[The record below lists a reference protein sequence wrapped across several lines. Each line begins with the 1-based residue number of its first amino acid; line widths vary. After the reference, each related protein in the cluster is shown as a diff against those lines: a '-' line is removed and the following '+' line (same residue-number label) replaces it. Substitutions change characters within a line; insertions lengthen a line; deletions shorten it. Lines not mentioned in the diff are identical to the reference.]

1 MGGPTPVRKIGMLGD
16 PEGSRFVRKMFELL
30 FKYPVGVF
38 SKGRFV
44 LLGSWPKWV
53 LCVLILAALAGLGW
67 RIYSRLERSSHSLKN
82 WQAGVIW
89 VLESL
94 LVGLLLLLLWQ
105 PAIVV
110 AELKPQQN
118 IVAILIDESRSM
130 GIRDGSSS
138 REEQAAAAL
147 RNGLLAEVQEKFQ
160 TRLYRL
166 GTRLTP
172 ITTLQ
177 ELGEPTAPA
186 THLGD
191 SLKQLATDTSD
202 LPIGAV
208 VLLSDGSDNAGG
220 IDLDT
225 ISALRNRHLPVHTVG
240 FGEETISPD
249 VEVND
254 AVLAPRALADSRLSA
269 TVTFHQNGYAGQK
282 GKLTVREGDKIL
294 ASHEITFASGG
305 KTQSENLLFNA
316 GAAGAKAIQFTIEPM
331 PDEKNKLNNSVT
343 RLINADANKR
353 RVLYVE
359 GEPRW
364 EYKFIRRAE
373 DDDKLVQ
380 IVSMLRTTENKIY
393 RQGISAPDELADG
406 FPNRGEDLFGY
417 AAILIGSVEAGYFT
431 PAQQDLIREF
441 VDRRGG
447 GLLFLGGHSSL
458 ADGVWGGSSVADLL
472 PVVLPNKKNTFHRA
486 PATAELTAI
495 GADSIIC
502 RLVDDRQANLERW
515 KRFPYLMD
523 YQEVGTPKPGAAV
536 LAEMSAGGHKLP
548 MLITENY
555 GRGRTAILATS
566 GTWRWKMS
574 QPLGDTTHDMFWQ
587 QVLRWLVSDTPGRVV
602 ASATS
607 QLLLDDGHIRL
618 LADVRDESYNP
629 AAGAQVE
636 AHVMG
641 PDGITAMVDM
651 TPVPDK
657 PGSFQADWT
666 AEKPGSYVA
675 QVTGA
680 QNGKELG
687 EDVVNFQRMDGVAEN
702 FHAEQN
708 RDLLERLSAQTG
720 GRYWRPQELS
730 KLADQIPY
738 SEAGITMSETK
749 ELWNLP
755 IVFLAIVGLRAAE
768 WLLRRRWGI
777 V

>member
-1 MGGPTPVRKIGMLGD
+1 
-16 PEGSRFVRKMFELL
+16 MFELL
-30 FKYPVGVF
+30 FKYPAAVF
-38 SKGRFV
+38 AKGRFV
-44 LLGSWPKWV
+44 LLGGWPKWV
-53 LCVLILAALAGLGW
+53 LFVFIVVAMAGLGW
-67 RIYSRLERSSHSLKN
+67 RMYSRLARNSHSLKN

-89 VLESL
+89 ALESILVCL
-94 LVGLLLLLLWQ
+94 LVLLLWQ
-105 PAIVV
+105 PAMVV

-118 IVAILIDESRSM
+118 IVAILIDDSRSM
-130 GIRDGSSS
+130 GIHDGPAS

-147 RNGLLAEVQEKFQ
+147 RNGVLAQLQEKFQ
-160 TRLYRL
+160 TRLYL
-166 GTRLTP
+166 LDTRLTR
-172 ITTLQ
+172 ISSLQ
-177 ELGEPTAPA
+177 EVGEPAAAA
-186 THLGD
+186 THIGD
-191 SLKQLATDTSD
+191 SLKQLAADTSD

-220 IDLDT
+220 IDLDA
-225 ISALRNRHLPVHTVG
+225 ISTLRNRRLPVHTVG
-240 FGEETISPD
+240 FGQETISPD
-249 VEVND
+249 VEVSE

-269 TVTFHQNGYAGQK
+269 TVTFHQVGYAGQK
-282 GKLTVREGDKIL
+282 GKLFAREGDKTL
-294 ASHEITFASGG
+294 ASRDITFAGDG

-316 GAAGAKAIQFTIEPM
+316 GEAGAKAIQFAVEPM
-331 PDEKNKLNNSVT
+331 PNEKNKLNNSVT
-343 RLINADANKR
+343 RLINVDSEKR

-373 DDDKLVQ
+373 EDEKLVQ

-393 RQGISAPDELADG
+393 RQGISGPDELADG
-406 FPNRGEDLFGY
+406 FPNRAEDLFGY
-417 AAILIGSVEAGYFT
+417 SGIIIGSVEAGYFT

-447 GLLFLGGHSSL
+447 GVLFLGGHSSL
-458 ADGVWGGSSVADLL
+458 ADGVWGGSNLVDLL

-486 PATAELTAI
+486 PATAELTPI
-495 GADSIIC
+495 GADNIIC

-515 KRFPYLMD
+515 KKLPYLMD
-523 YQEVGTPKPGAAV
+523 YQEAGTSKPGAAV
-536 LAEMSAGGHKLP
+536 LAEINAGGHKLP

-555 GRGRTAILATS
+555 GRGRTAVLATG

-574 QPLGDTTHDMFWQ
+574 QSLGDTTHDMFWQ
-587 QVLRWLVSDTPGRVV
+587 QLLRWLVSDTPGRVV
-602 ASATS
+602 GSASS
-607 QLLLDDGHIRL
+607 QMLLDDGHLRL
-618 LADVRDESYNP
+618 FADVRDETYNP
-629 AAGAQVE
+629 APSAQVQ

-641 PDGITAMVDM
+641 PESITAMVDM

-687 EDVVNFQRMDGVAEN
+687 EDVLNFQRMDGAAEN

-708 RDLLERLSAQTG
+708 RDLLERLAAQTG

-730 KLADQIPY
+730 KLANQIPY

-755 IVFLAIVGLRAAE
+755 IVFLVIVGLRAAE